1 MMRAHARQMAAVAA
15 GLAAALVLFASLMPA
30 PARAGDA
37 ATLAPVLA
45 ASNWLNG
52 RPSADSLR
60 GKVVLVDV
68 FTFGCYN
75 CKNVT
80 PNLRKL
86 HASEA
91 GKVAIVGIHSPETSY
106 EHDRSNV
113 VEALRA
119 QGITWP
125 VAIDND
131 MALWRSYGI
140 EYWPTQLIFDRKGH
154 LRKTVIGDSQDA
166 LVDET
171 IQTLLAET

>member
-1 MMRAHARQMAAVAA
+1 MKSWSAIAAVLAFATSLTPAA
-15 GLAAALVLFASLMPA
+15 
-30 PARAGDA
+30 ARAGDA
-37 ATLAPVLA
+37 TTLAPVLA
-45 ASNWLNG
+45 ASDWLNG
-52 RPSADSLR
+52 RPTADNLR

-91 GKVAIVGIHSPETSY
+91 GKLAIVGIHSPETSY

-113 VEALRA
+113 VEALRS

-125 VAIDND
+125 VTIDND

-154 LRKTVIGDSQDA
+154 LRKTIIGDSQDEA
-166 LVDET
+166 VDET
-171 IQTLLAET
+171 IHTLLAEK